1 MAYKASIEWTG
12 DQTFKITYNFTSVGY
27 AIALVPVLESS
38 RFQLSTTR
46 YLENNTL
53 SGTIKY
59 ENATYSPVISPKSG
73 SSGVGKI
80 SYVARDT
87 TSAVFPPQTK
97 KVYVQF
103 FSNSYAAD
111 DLKWAFLGEWG
122 NGGAAANAWLESQT
136 WSYIFTRS
144 QPLSTPT
151 GLNAD
156 NITSNSATIS
166 WNAVENASDYKVE
179 YRRQGDTTWN
189 E

>member
-1 MAYKASIEWTG
+1 MAYNASINWTD
-12 DQTFKITYNFTSVGY
+12 DQTFKITYSFTSVGY
-27 AIALVPVLESS
+27 AIAFVPVLEN
-38 RFQLSTTR
+38 STFSFLITK
-46 YLENNTL
+46 YLDDNTIT
-53 SGTIKY
+53 GTIAY
-59 ENATYSPVISPKSG
+59 ESNEFSPVIRPA
-73 SSGVGKI
+73 SSSYGNGRI
-80 SYVARDT
+80 SFRAVNA
-87 TSAVFPPQTK
+87 SVFPPQTK

-103 FSNSYAAD
+103 FSNSYAAG
-111 DLKWAFLGEWG
+111 DLKYAFLGEWQ

-166 WNAVENASDYKVE
+166 WNAVENATDYKVE